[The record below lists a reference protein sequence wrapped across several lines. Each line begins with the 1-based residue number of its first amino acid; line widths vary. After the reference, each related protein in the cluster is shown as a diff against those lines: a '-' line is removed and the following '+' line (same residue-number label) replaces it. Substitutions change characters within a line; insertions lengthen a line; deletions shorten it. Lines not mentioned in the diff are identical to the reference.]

1 MFVEEFGCRTFYFFF
16 KVSLGVL
23 AFWVAEFGGQ
33 DRLAPAK

>member
-1 MFVEEFGCRTFYFFF
+1 MKSSAAELFSSFNAFLFD
-16 KVSLGVL
+16 VL